1 MIRRPPIPTRTATL
15 FPYTTL
21 FRSHALHS
29 GGENIVPIAFQVIEK
44 RRVACDARIVDE
56 NISRLDLGRRRGDA
70 VGGGNVEGNGPARA
84 YGRGNI
90 RRDGVEALASPRRD
104 HDIGTGAGQY
114 HCEMPAQGRKSGGEG
129 KSVGVSV
136 DLGWG
141 AGLQK

>member
-1 MIRRPPIPTRTATL
+1 MRISDWSSDVCSSDL
-15 FPYTTL
+15 
-21 FRSHALHS
+21 
-29 GGENIVPIAFQVIEK
+29 IVPTAFQVIEK

-84 YGRGNI
+84 YGRGTI

-114 HCEMPAQGRKSGGEG
+114 LCEKIGRAH
-129 KSVGVSV
+129 V
-136 DLGWG
+136 
-141 AGLQK
+141 

>member
-21 FRSHALHS
+21 FRSHALHI

-90 RRDGVEALASPRRD
+90 RRDGGSEEHTS
-104 HDIGTGAGQY
+104 
-114 HCEMPAQGRKSGGEG
+114 E
-129 KSVGVSV
+129 
-136 DLGWG
+136 
-141 AGLQK
+141 LQSLMRISYAVFCLKKTKELHV